1 MRAFLLML
9 SFFTRLPLPH
19 VEYTQER
26 YIKGIKFIPL
36 VGVIT
41 GALLY
46 FLSFAD
52 AVLSPSVMGFL
63 LFFGY
68 VLITGGLHLD
78 GLADS
83 CDALFSGRDRQTM
96 LEIMKD
102 SRSGSFG
109 VLGLIIA
116 SAAYLVLLPQVPKE
130 ALLLFPVIGKCAPAI
145 GASAAPYIRKEG
157 LAKVFSE
164 NSGVVQTAASVVIA
178 NAVAFFLNPLFLIG
192 TNAALIFIFMLT
204 KKIKKTL
211 GGITGDI
218 LGLLCEAS
226 QIIFLF
232 ITYVLYASAIFA

>member
-1 MRAFLLML
+1 MKAFLLML
-9 SFFTRLPLPH
+9 SFFTRLPLPR

-36 VGVIT
+36 VGVII
-41 GALLY
+41 GAFLY
-46 FLSFAD
+46 FLSFAG
-52 AVLSPSVMGFL
+52 AVLSPSVMGVL

-68 VLITGGLHLD
+68 VLVTGGLHLD

-116 SAAYLVLLPQVPKE
+116 SAAYLVLLPQMPGE

-145 GASAAPYIRKEG
+145 GAAAAPYVRQEG
-157 LAKVFSE
+157 VAKVFSE
-164 NSGVVQTAASVVIA
+164 NCGVVQTAVSVATA
-178 NAVAFFLNPLFLIG
+178 NAIAFLLNPVLLIG
-192 TNAALIFIFMLT
+192 TNIALIFIFMLT
-204 KKIKKTL
+204 KKIEKSL

-232 ITYVLYASAIFA
+232 ITYVLYAAAIFA